1 MPRKQTPRRPKKQ
14 NQQYLTLNAAIG
26 IVGVLLLGFIYSFS
40 QNSSHRGIPIEVK
53 FPKSDEPRR
62 LAAEI
67 HDLNPVQNIKV
78 EVLNGCGIKGIAAK
92 AAEYLLLDHQIDVIR
107 ADNADNHNYQNTLL
121 ILRNEN
127 LDAIEL
133 VGRSFGIAKG
143 NKTAIQTKPDE
154 SLGVDLTIIIGKDI
168 HSYSNI
174 FDFIATKN

>member
-1 MPRKQTPRRPKKQ
+1 MPRKKTFRRQKKQ

-40 QNSSHRGIPIEVK
+40 QNSSHRGVPIEVN
-53 FPKSDEPRR
+53 FPKSDEPRK

-67 HDLNPVQNIKV
+67 HDLNPVQDIKV

-92 AAEYLLLDHQIDVIR
+92 AAEYLLLEHQIDVIR

-121 ILRNEN
+121 ILRNEK

-133 VGRSFGIAKG
+133 IRKSFGIAQ
-143 NKTAIQTKPDE
+143 NNDTVVQTKPDE

-168 HSYSNI
+168 HTYSNI
-174 FDFIATKN
+174 FDFIASKN

>member
-1 MPRKQTPRRPKKQ
+1 M
-14 NQQYLTLNAAIG
+14 L
-26 IVGVLLLGFIYSFS
+26 
-40 QNSSHRGIPIEVK
+40 E
-53 FPKSDEPRR
+53 
-62 LAAEI
+62 
-67 HDLNPVQNIKV
+67 
-78 EVLNGCGIKGIAAK
+78 
-92 AAEYLLLDHQIDVIR
+92 HQIDVVR

-143 NKTAIQTKPDE
+143 NKNAIQTKPDE

-174 FDFIATKN
+174 FDFLATKN

>member
-1 MPRKQTPRRPKKQ
+1 MPKKQTFRRPKKQ

-40 QNSSHRGIPIEVK
+40 QNSSHPGIPIEVN
-53 FPKSDEPRR
+53 FPKIDEPRR
-62 LAAEI
+62 LAADI
-67 HDLNPVQNIKV
+67 HDLNPVQDIKV
-78 EVLNGCGIKGIAAK
+78 EVLNGCGIKGVAAK
-92 AAEYLLLDHQIDVIR
+92 AAEYLLLEHQIDVIR

-133 VGRSFGIAKG
+133 IRKSFGIAQ
-143 NKTAIQTKPDE
+143 NNYTAVQTKPDE

-168 HSYSNI
+168 HTYSSI
-174 FDFIATKN
+174 FDFIASKN